1 MKPNIAL
8 VIGITIGI
16 ITGIAIGIITG
27 IAIGIG
33 SEIGQYIVWT
43 MIMR

>member
-1 MKPNIAL
+1 MTTKTAL
-8 VIGITIGI
+8 LI
-16 ITGIAIGIITG
+16 GIAIGIIAG
-27 IAIGIG
+27 ISLGAG

>member
-1 MKPNIAL
+1 MKSNTAL
-8 VIGITIGI
+8 VIGIAIGV
-16 ITGIAIGIITG
+16 ITGIAIGV
-27 IAIGIG
+27 G

>member
-1 MKPNIAL
+1 MKSNTAL
-8 VIGITIGI
+8 VIGTAIGV
-16 ITGIAIGIITG
+16 ITGIAIGV
-27 IAIGIG
+27 G

>member
-1 MKPNIAL
+1 MTTKTAL
-8 VIGITIGI
+8 LIGIAIGV
-16 ITGIAIGIITG
+16 ITGIAIGV
-27 IAIGIG
+27 G

>member
-1 MKPNIAL
+1 MKSNTAV
-8 VIGITIGI
+8 VIGIAIGV
-16 ITGIAIGIITG
+16 ITGIAIGV
-27 IAIGIG
+27 G

>member
-1 MKPNIAL
+1 MKSNTAL
-8 VIGITIGI
+8 VIGI
-16 ITGIAIGIITG
+16 AIGV
-27 IAIGIG
+27 G

>member
-16 ITGIAIGIITG
+16 ITGIAIGID
-27 IAIGIG
+27 

>member
-1 MKPNIAL
+1 MKSNTAL
-8 VIGITIGI
+8 VIGIAIGVI
-16 ITGIAIGIITG
+16 AGIAIGV
-27 IAIGIG
+27 G

>member
-1 MKPNIAL
+1 MMKKTIL
-8 VIGITIGI
+8 VIGITIGS
-16 ITGIAIGIITG
+16 ITGIAV
-27 IAIGIG
+27 GIG